1 MLWGFHSPGCAKV
14 AGILSKHGLAVD
26 VWVGDRPECTHN
38 IFEIINL
45 NFDYSWV
52 RSSCPEYEKI
62 YGSIS
67 VFIEMYSRHSKKY
80 ANSVY
85 HDFVNSFYI
94 YSSYFQSLLEE
105 KRIQAVFF
113 SNIPHEGPDFI
124 VYTLAKI
131 MGIRVFIFTQSIFPN
146 KYFIIDTIEDYGVF
160 NSSPH
165 LENSEKAKIEKTHR
179 KNLVYMK
186 NYQPYKYGIREL
198 LANISKFRR
207 DEIFFGLWKYKRFQK
222 YKKNLDSLAKAV
234 IPSDVKY
241 VYFPLHLQPEMTTAA
256 LGGMYSDQI
265 CALEKLSCLLPEG
278 WLIYIKENPKQTEY
292 MRDNLF
298 FRRLRRLRNV
308 RLVSIDSD
316 TYQLI
321 SKSQFVATITGTAG
335 WEAITGGKCALI
347 FGNAWYSDYPG
358 VFRYQ
363 AGLDL
368 NRIANTR
375 INHME
380 VESHFNMMINKMGVG
395 VVDELYSTQVNN
407 YHSETNNLAIA
418 QTIVSLINSI

>member
-1 MLWGFHSPGCAKV
+1 
-14 AGILSKHGLAVD
+14 
-26 VWVGDRPECTHN
+26 
-38 IFEIINL
+38 
-45 NFDYSWV
+45 
-52 RSSCPEYEKI
+52 
-62 YGSIS
+62 
-67 VFIEMYSRHSKKY
+67 
-80 ANSVY
+80 
-85 HDFVNSFYI
+85 
-94 YSSYFQSLLEE
+94 
-105 KRIQAVFF
+105 
-113 SNIPHEGPDFI
+113 
-124 VYTLAKI
+124 
-131 MGIRVFIFTQSIFPN
+131 
-146 KYFIIDTIEDYGVF
+146 
-160 NSSPH
+160 
-165 LENSEKAKIEKTHR
+165 
-179 KNLVYMK
+179 
-186 NYQPYKYGIREL
+186 
-198 LANISKFRR
+198 
-207 DEIFFGLWKYKRFQK
+207 
-222 YKKNLDSLAKAV
+222 
-234 IPSDVKY
+234 
-241 VYFPLHLQPEMTTAA
+241 
-256 LGGMYSDQI
+256 
-265 CALEKLSCLLPEG
+265 
-278 WLIYIKENPKQTEY
+278 